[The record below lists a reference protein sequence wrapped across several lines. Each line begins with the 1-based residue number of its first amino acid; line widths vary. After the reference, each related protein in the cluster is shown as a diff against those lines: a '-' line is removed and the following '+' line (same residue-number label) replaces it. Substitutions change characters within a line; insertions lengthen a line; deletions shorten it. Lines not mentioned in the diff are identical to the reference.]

1 MKTVRFTLA
10 ALVLSASV
18 FVASCSDSPT
28 APPAPQATAQLPQ
41 GELLDGVVRLLGL
54 VKCTPL
60 PAATASKTIGPWGG
74 TINVGPHRLVV
85 PPGALN
91 SNVTITASIPANS
104 SVNRVTL
111 LPHGL
116 EFDGSAALTMSYQNC
131 QGLGSILPK
140 RIAYVNNL
148 SDILYY
154 LLSID
159 NLLTNKVT
167 GKIDHFSDYA
177 IAW

>member
-1 MKTVRFTLA
+1 MKTVRFTIA
-10 ALVLSASV
+10 ALALSASV

-41 GELLDGVVRLLGL
+41 GELLDGVLRLLGL

-60 PAATASKTIGPWGG
+60 AADTESRTIGPWGG

-85 PPGALN
+85 PAGALDRY
-91 SNVTITASIPANS
+91 VTITASIPANS
-104 SVNRVTL
+104 NVNRVTL

-116 EFDGSAALTMSYQNC
+116 EFERAAALTMSYQNC
-131 QGLGSILPK
+131 DGLGSLLPK
-140 RIAYVNNL
+140 RIAYVDNAL
-148 SDILYY
+148 DVLYY

-159 NLLTNKVT
+159 NLWTNKVT

>member
-28 APPAPQATAQLPQ
+28 APPAPQATAQVPQ
-41 GELLDGVVRLLGL
+41 GELLDGVLRLLGL

-60 PAATASKTIGPWGG
+60 QADTEIKTIGPMGG
-74 TINVGPHRLVV
+74 VINVGPHRLVV

-91 SNVTITASIPANS
+91 RNVAITASIPANS
-104 SVNRVTL
+104 KVNLMTL

-116 EFDGSAALTMSYQNC
+116 EFERPVAITMSYANC
-131 QGLGSILPK
+131 EGLGSLLPK
-140 RIAYVNNL
+140 RIAYVNGVL
-148 SDILYY
+148 DILYY
-154 LLSID
+154 LLSVD
-159 NLLTNKVT
+159 NLWTNKVT
-167 GKIDHFSDYA
+167 AKTDHFSDYA